1 MGVGDDLRGVADR
14 ARRDLVSVHDF
25 FFHSRSVWRS
35 FGEYVGRGY
44 ALTET
49 NAVTGTTVDQ
59 NGLLRL
65 EPDYLRLYLITLT
78 FKQFVATFE
87 AFFFDFLHRLLRHN
101 PWQFARSQLD
111 FEAVLK
117 AHDRDEII
125 AAVLGKQLNELK
137 YEGPREWFA
146 ALTKAVRL
154 DCPRDDEVDALAE
167 IKATRDLFEHNAGVV
182 NDVYLRKAGKKA
194 RYPLGDLAEVD
205 GPYHL
210 ASWSLLKKLVD
221 DLSGAAVA
229 RLAAPSP

>member
-1 MGVGDDLRGVADR
+1 MGMAEDLRQIGDR
-14 ARRDLVSVHDF
+14 ARGDLIAVHGF
-25 FFHSRSVWRS
+25 LSHSSKVWDS
-35 FGEYVGRGY
+35 FARFVGQGHT
-44 ALTET
+44 LSET
-49 NAVTGTTVDQ
+49 STATGTTVDQ
-59 NGLLRL
+59 DDLVRL
-65 EPDYLRLYLITLT
+65 APDYTRLYLATFT

-87 AFFFDFLHRLLRHN
+87 AFFFDFLHRVLRHN

-111 FEAVLK
+111 FEVVLK
-117 AHDRDEII
+117 AQDRDEVI
-125 AAVLGKQLNELK
+125 ALVLGKQLNELK

-146 ALTKAVRL
+146 ALNKAVRL
-154 DCPRDDEVDALAE
+154 DCPRDDEIDSLAE

-194 RYPLGDLAEVD
+194 RYPLGKLAEID

-221 DLSGAAVA
+221 DLSGTAIA